1 MTVNELIEKARTDFS
16 KATHCKVDGIT
27 GFCKAN
33 GGWSV
38 SLEVLERKAIPDSM
52 DILGIYEVNLDSE
65 GSFLSFERKR
75 LRKRSDTNEQ

>member
-1 MTVNELIEKARTDFS
+1 MIVNELIERARVDFS
-16 KATHCKVDGIT
+16 KATNSKVDGIT

-33 GGWSV
+33 DGWSV

-65 GSFLSFERKR
+65 GNFTSFERKK
-75 LRKRSDTNEQ
+75 LRKRSDTNE